1 VDGRTVRTIS
11 LFLSL
16 SLSLGQERRREM
28 EVNGGLVHGLI

>member
-11 LFLSL
+11 LFL